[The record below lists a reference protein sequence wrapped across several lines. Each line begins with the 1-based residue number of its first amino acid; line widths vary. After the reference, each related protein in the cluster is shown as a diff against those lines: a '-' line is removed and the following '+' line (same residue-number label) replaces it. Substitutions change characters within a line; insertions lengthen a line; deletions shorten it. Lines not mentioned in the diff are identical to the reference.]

1 MVAFGPPTTALDP
14 AVGQDLVVRL
24 LPGLDPAVRPF
35 GQDFAGLLLLLPSAA
50 LQCLGQ
56 DPLLQLAVE
65 TN

>member
-35 GQDFAGLLLLLPSAA
+35 GQDFAGLLLPSAA
-50 LQCLGQ
+50 LQCLG
-56 DPLLQLAVE
+56 LLQLAVE